1 MNEDDVSPS
10 LNFSMKFK
18 NIDMNALKNKK
29 ITPPFRPPINGEM
42 DVSNF
47 SSDFTD
53 LTPIDSPSQPVKSN
67 GLFKVRRD

>member
-1 MNEDDVSPS
+1 
-10 LNFSMKFK
+10 
-18 NIDMNALKNKK
+18 MNALKNKK